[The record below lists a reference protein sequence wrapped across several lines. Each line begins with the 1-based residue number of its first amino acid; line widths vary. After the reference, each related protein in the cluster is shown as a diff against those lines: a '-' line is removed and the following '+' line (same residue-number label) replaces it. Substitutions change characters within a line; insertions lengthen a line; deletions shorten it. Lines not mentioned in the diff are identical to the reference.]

1 MKKMKYLLTT
11 LFFISSLIAAEVNL
25 TTLDDF
31 NIFSTSEHV
40 LIVSKS
46 GHKDRINFL
55 AFRMERPFC
64 ICANPVISLASEK
77 EVEEGSKIKGTITV
91 DMTKPMDIVLRVLQ
105 QFETGHLLLRPLN
118 FPSLR
123 SSKVVK
129 VKTELGTSELF
140 LTKGIDNAMEQSK
153 SMCESNWYYEEVEP
167 KVKEMEV

>member
-1 MKKMKYLLTT
+1 MRKLFCLLLLYPFSLFAGVDLTT
-11 LFFISSLIAAEVNL
+11 IDN
-25 TTLDDF
+25 F
-31 NIFSTSEHV
+31 NIFSTSEHD
-40 LIVSKS
+40 LIVSKP
-46 GHKDRINFL
+46 GHKDRVNFI

-64 ICANPVISLASEK
+64 ICANPVISLGSDK
-77 EVEEGSKIKGTITV
+77 EMEQGLRVKGTITV